1 MFAEFT
7 GEELVQGEGVSG
19 HPILNRFEEKKNK
32 NEWKTS

>member
-7 GEELVQGEGVSG
+7 GKELVQGERVSG
-19 HPILNRFEEKKNK
+19 SPILNRFEEKKNN